1 MELCSVHILCNIA
14 GGQNKYIRALTLRY
28 SAICLQ
34 EHVLPHEGQATRHLK
49 VESSSVRA
57 SHTYFLNWSE
67 YCHSHTTFTSSY
79 YVTITVYFL
88 PASHHFL
95 QLMPLCCSCC
105 SLSRLSAVLCKICLL
120 IQLFALTGSGLGI
133 RL

>member
-1 MELCSVHILCNIA
+1 METCSVHILGNIA

-67 YCHSHTTFTSSY
+67 YCHSQTTFTFILLRKNHSL
-79 YVTITVYFL
+79 L
-88 PASHHFL
+88 PPCIAALSPADATLLWLLHFK
-95 QLMPLCCSCC
+95 PTESG
-105 SLSRLSAVLCKICLL
+105 AV
-120 IQLFALTGSGLGI
+120 QNLFISTAVCI
-133 RL
+133 DRKWFRN